1 MRHSSLVERMIAIT
15 SRFGIVALAVLLGAA
30 VLGLLV
36 LSYRSVGEWRRTS
49 RNLAENRAE
58 LMLTLLSTAI
68 SRDMKGAH
76 TSVLL
81 PLELSD
87 LLEDP
92 PFDLRETFARALARF
107 PYAESFFVWWNN
119 GGSGTF
125 YAFHRE
131 DRLPTWDPVRGDLE
145 TYPTVVR
152 VNPEGGQRLVGLIQ
166 EQAMRRRRFVLFDCT
181 LEGTLYQVVV
191 KFLAGNS
198 GESPAAVA
206 GFMVNLQWVREH
218 YYVQLAEEI
227 SRIGDLAGTIP
238 LVITDDAGVSVAS
251 LRSMDTADAV
261 REREFS
267 PLFFDPVMLA
277 KLPSDRPTPRPWT
290 VRVASVEDEVQMA
303 ATRGAYAMLIVAA
316 SVSLFGLLFTTRAVR
331 AREQLVAMQTEFV
344 STVTH
349 ELKTPLAVIR
359 LLGET
364 LGTGRYDSLE
374 TVRDYAQLLSQEAC
388 RLTRLIENLLTYSRL
403 TEQHR
408 SDPLEVIEVGELVE
422 DTLARFRPRLSQL
435 QFDVTVD
442 MPVDLPRLR
451 GDRSSLMQALDNLID
466 NAIKYL
472 RSAAQP
478 LDPQRSG
485 GRLPAHRGRR
495 PRRGHSRRRRTAR
508 VRQVLPRPRRANRGQ
523 RPRTRDRE
531 AGDAGAS
538 RLHRDNECRWRGN
551 HPQPG
556 AATGQRAWLSAYWSS
571 RTTPPWRGC

>member
-1 MRHSSLVERMIAIT
+1 MRHSSLVERMITVT
-15 SRFGIVALAVLLGAA
+15 SRSGIVALAVVLGAA
-30 VLGLLV
+30 VVGLLV

-49 RNLAENRAE
+49 RTLAENRAE

-81 PLELSD
+81 PLELTD
-87 LLEDP
+87 VRENP
-92 PFDLRETFARALARF
+92 PFDLRERFARALARF
-107 PYAESFFVWWNN
+107 PYAESFFVWWND

-131 DRLPTWDPVRGDLE
+131 DRLPAWDPVRGSLE

-152 VNPEGGQRLVGLIQ
+152 VNPEGGQRLVGLIR
-166 EQAMRRRRFVLFDCT
+166 EQATRPRRFVLFDCT
-181 LEGTLYQVVV
+181 LGGTSYQVVV
-191 KFLAGNS
+191 KFFADNG
-198 GESPAAVA
+198 GISPAAVA
-206 GFMVNLQWVREH
+206 GFLVNHQWVREH

-227 SRIGDLAGTIP
+227 SRIADPAGTIP

-251 LRSMDTADAV
+251 LGSTDMGGAARQ
-261 REREFS
+261 REFS
-267 PLFFDPVMLA
+267 PLFSDPVFA
-277 KLPSDRPTPRPWT
+277 RPPSDRPTTRPWT

-331 AREQLVAMQTEFV
+331 AREQLVGMQTEFV

-388 RLTRLIENLLTYSRL
+388 RLTRLIENLLTYARL
-403 TEQHR
+403 TEQER
-408 SDPLEVIEVGELVE
+408 SDPQEVIEVGELVE
-422 DTLARFRPRLSQL
+422 DALARFRPRLSQL

-466 NAIKYL
+466 NAIKYSDRRRNL
-472 RSAAQP
+472 SIRSAAAGDCVRIEIADHGVGIP
-478 LDPQRSG
+478 ADDVPRVFEKFYRSRAVRTG
-485 GRLPAHRGRR
+485 GSGLGLAIVKRVVQEHHGRIEISSVV
-495 PRRGHSRRRRTAR
+495 GEGTTLGL
-508 VRQVLPRPRRANRGQ
+508 VLP
-523 RPRTRDRE
+523 TE
-531 AGDAGAS
+531 
-538 RLHRDNECRWRGN
+538 
-551 HPQPG
+551 
-556 AATGQRAWLSAYWSS
+556 SAH
-571 RTTPPWRGC
+571 G

>member
-1 MRHSSLVERMIAIT
+1 MRHSSLVERLLAVT

-81 PLELSD
+81 PLELPD
-87 LLEDP
+87 LLESP
-92 PFDLRETFARALARF
+92 PFNLRETFARALARF
-107 PYAESFFVWWNN
+107 PYAESFFVWRNS

-131 DRLPTWDPVRGDLE
+131 DRLPAWDPVRGTLE

-152 VNPEGGQRLVGLIQ
+152 VNPDGGQRLVGLIR
-166 EQAMRRRRFVLFDCT
+166 EQAMHRRRFVLFDCT
-181 LEGTLYQVVV
+181 LGGSSYQVVV
-191 KFLAGNS
+191 KFFAGTG
-198 GESPAAVA
+198 GEPPAAVA
-206 GFMVNLQWVREH
+206 GFLVNLQWVRDH

-227 SRIGDLAGTIP
+227 SRIGDPAGTIP

-251 LRSMDTADAV
+251 FGSTDIAGAV
-261 REREFS
+261 RQREFS
-267 PLFFDPVMLA
+267 PLFLDPMMFA

-290 VRVASVEDEVQMA
+290 VRVASVEDEVQVA
-303 ATRGAYAMLIVAA
+303 ATRGTYAMLIVAA

-331 AREQLVAMQTEFV
+331 AREQLVGMQTEFV

-408 SDPLEVIEVGELVE
+408 SDLLEVIEVGELVE

-466 NAIKYL
+466 NAIKYSDRRRSL
-472 RSAAQP
+472 AIRSAVAGNCVRIEIADHGVGIP
-478 LDPQRSG
+478 ADDVPRVFDKFYRSRGVRTG
-485 GRLPAHRGRR
+485 GSGLGLAIVKRVVQEHHGRIEISSVV
-495 PRRGHSRRRRTAR
+495 GEGTTLGL
-508 VRQVLPRPRRANRGQ
+508 VLP
-523 RPRTRDRE
+523 TE
-531 AGDAGAS
+531 
-538 RLHRDNECRWRGN
+538 
-551 HPQPG
+551 
-556 AATGQRAWLSAYWSS
+556 SAH
-571 RTTPPWRGC
+571 G